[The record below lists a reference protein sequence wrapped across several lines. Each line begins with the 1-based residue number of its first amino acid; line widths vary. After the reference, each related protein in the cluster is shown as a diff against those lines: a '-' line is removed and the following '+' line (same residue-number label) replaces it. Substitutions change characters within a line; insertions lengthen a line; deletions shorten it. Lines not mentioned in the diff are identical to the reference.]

1 MSKMIRSRLFAALA
15 LLACAPLQAADQ
27 AALPDGFEAY
37 VAQAQAI
44 VTALEAGSSPAA
56 QQPAL
61 TALAERAAGL
71 VPAFSARHPVCRD
84 YLAAAL
90 PLRKT
95 WSNLSLA
102 QIERDYHHDAALPK
116 IASAGDHGLCYQM
129 KDLLVHPLTALR
141 MLGEPEIDRAG
152 IAHEITE
159 VVAHGRALQ
168 ALEAAR

>member
-1 MSKMIRSRLFAALA
+1 MARIIRYRVSAALA
-15 LLACAPLQAADQ
+15 LLACAPLQAVEAP
-27 AALPDGFEAY
+27 AAPEGFGAY
-37 VAQAQAI
+37 IAQAQAI
-44 VTALEAGSSPAA
+44 VQAFESGAAPAS
-56 QQPAL
+56 QRE
-61 TALAERAAGL
+61 ALASLAGRAADL

-90 PLRKT
+90 PLHER
-95 WSNLSLA
+95 WSELTLA

-141 MLGEPEIDRAG
+141 MLGEPEVDRAG
-152 IAHEITE
+152 ITHEITE

>member
-1 MSKMIRSRLFAALA
+1 MSKKIRSRRFAALA
-15 LLACAPLQAADQ
+15 LVACAPLQAADE
-27 AALPDGFEAY
+27 AALPAGFEAY
-37 VAQAQAI
+37 VTQAQAI
-44 VTALEAGSSPAA
+44 VTAFEQGAAPAA

-61 TALAERAAGL
+61 TALAERAAEL

-90 PLRKT
+90 PLRET
-95 WSNLSLA
+95 WPTLSLA
-102 QIERDYHHDAALPK
+102 RIERDYHHDAALPK

-141 MLGEPEIDRAG
+141 MLAEPEIDRAG

>member
-1 MSKMIRSRLFAALA
+1 MPQMIRSRSFAALA
-15 LLACAPLQAADQ
+15 LLACAPLQAADG

-37 VAQAQAI
+37 VTQAQAI
-44 VTALEAGSSPAA
+44 VSAFEQGAAPAD
-56 QQPAL
+56 QRPAL
-61 TALAERAAGL
+61 TALAERAADL

-90 PLRKT
+90 PLRESWPT
-95 WSNLSLA
+95 LSLA
-102 QIERDYHHDAALPK
+102 QIERDYHHDAALPR

-141 MLGEPEIDRAG
+141 MLAEPDVDRAG